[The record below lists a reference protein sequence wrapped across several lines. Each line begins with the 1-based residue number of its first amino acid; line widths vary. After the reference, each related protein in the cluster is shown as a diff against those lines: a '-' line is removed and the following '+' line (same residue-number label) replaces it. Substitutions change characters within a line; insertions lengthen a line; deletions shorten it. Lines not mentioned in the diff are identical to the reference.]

1 MASSTTDT
9 HSEVGVAEGPAP
21 FPPFQ
26 TETYPSQLLW
36 LVITFGLFYYLMAKV
51 ALPRISSILEV
62 RSDRIEQDLDEANR
76 MQGESDAAIAAY
88 EQSAAEAQANAQ
100 VIRQEATDA
109 AKVEADTL
117 RAAEEAK
124 LADLIAKSEAGI
136 AATKSAAM
144 GRSMVSPLKPPKH
157 SSMLCWK
164 AKCPGPRSR
173 LPFCRPQRRSRLWT
187 QHSGHS

>member
-9 HSEVGVAEGPAP
+9 LNSEVGVAEGPAP

-109 AKVEADTL
+109 AKADAESR
-117 RAAEEAK
+117 RAGEEAK
-124 LADLIAKSEAGI
+124 LADLIAKSEAEI
-136 AATKSAAM
+136 AATKNSAMAEVDGIAVETTEALVNVLLDGKVSKAEIKAAVSQSAA
-144 GRSMVSPLKPPKH
+144 
-157 SSMLCWK
+157 
-164 AKCPGPRSR
+164 
-173 LPFCRPQRRSRLWT
+173 
-187 QHSGHS
+187 